1 MYCCNNG
8 YLYCNGNGDIYY
20 NDITVTIIAVLNI
33 TIKLFFVV
41 TIIGICTVAIMLI
54 FTTTTMVMVWCGAGD
69 VLGGAEPPGRLL
81 VQGGPGRP
89 HGQRQRIDSTC
100 TVYCIQY
107 QVQSPS

>member
-1 MYCCNNG
+1 MVFN
-8 YLYCNGNGDIYY
+8 
-20 NDITVTIIAVLNI
+20 VTIIL
-33 TIKLFFVV
+33 LFIV
-41 TIIGICTVAIMLI
+41 TIIVICTVAIMLI

-100 TVYCIQY
+100 IQY
-107 QVQSPS
+107 TVPGSITKLMEKLPEIPKTSSYKPRTTMPGE